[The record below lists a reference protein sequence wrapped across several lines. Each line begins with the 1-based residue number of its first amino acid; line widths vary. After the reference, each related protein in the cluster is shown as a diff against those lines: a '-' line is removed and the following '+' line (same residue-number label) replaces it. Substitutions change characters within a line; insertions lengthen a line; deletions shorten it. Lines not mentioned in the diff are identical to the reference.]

1 VPASSFA
8 EQPARQCVRS
18 RCRSIEDCAQTA
30 PSRAGI
36 RPPILKTGAWQRKS
50 NIPPAE
56 RKRYWDQAVSQTYF
70 PLELGFRGTSSFA
83 GDLEVW
89 SLGNLSISR
98 NVSDGF
104 VYRRHQRHVLHD
116 REDSYLITVPELS
129 AISFTQDGTEVRCRP
144 GAFLTERSHLPY
156 EFSYAEPN
164 ALWVRKVP
172 SVLRARIGRIERVA
186 PLSLDA
192 TRASPLLQ
200 TCLIES

>member
-18 RCRSIEDCAQTA
+18 RCRSIEDCAQTD

-36 RPPILKTGAWQRKS
+36 SLPILKTGAWHASKYSTAQS
-50 NIPPAE
+50 APAE

-70 PLELGFRGTSSFA
+70 PLELGFRSTPSFA

-98 NVSDGF
+98 NVSDGL

-116 REDSYLITVPELS
+116 REQSYLITVPELS
-129 AISFTQDGTEVRCRP
+129 EISFAQDGTEVRCRQIAM
-144 GAFLTERSHLPY
+144 GLSV
-156 EFSYAEPN
+156 EPAAN
-164 ALWVRKVP
+164 DTISLHPAYW
-172 SVLRARIGRIERVA
+172 RAMSNNSAIFKT
-186 PLSLDA
+186 PCP
-192 TRASPLLQ
+192 RASMPEIPKRLRQFVSL
-200 TCLIES
+200 